1 MLRSALA
8 FSALTISSVVHA
20 VPNWV
25 ALTDSMADAS
35 FIDRAA
41 STSQQRYV
49 DVEVLRNFDQTVVLG
64 NDPASGDALYPH
76 QSVQLRYRVDCGA
89 SKLAM
94 TGWKMFDR
102 KFAEGNVIWAI
113 RNQGEP
119 AFLDAVDDESR
130 AVLRTTCT
138 TYTASR

>member
-1 MLRSALA
+1 
-8 FSALTISSVVHA
+8 
-20 VPNWV
+20 
-25 ALTDSMADAS
+25 
-35 FIDRAA
+35 
-41 STSQQRYV
+41 
-49 DVEVLRNFDQTVVLG
+49 
-64 NDPASGDALYPH
+64 
-76 QSVQLRYRVDCGA
+76 
-89 SKLAM
+89 M